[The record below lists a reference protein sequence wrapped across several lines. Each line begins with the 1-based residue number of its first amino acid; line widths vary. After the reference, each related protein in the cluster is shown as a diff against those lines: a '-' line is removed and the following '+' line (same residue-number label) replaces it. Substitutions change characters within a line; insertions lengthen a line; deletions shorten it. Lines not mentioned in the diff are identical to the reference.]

1 MKLPNIKLSTIKKAI
16 MEHMWIIVTV
26 IVFIL
31 GIVFIFWVGNT
42 EVTSGVKEH
51 TKIEP
56 EYIAPVDSNLAMP
69 DFVEKIQDVELLKI
83 DEAPAPAPEAPTE
96 NELDND
102 NANLCP
108 TLLIKRGNKIM
119 LFNKNIP
126 ETTSSKNIF
135 HC

>member
-16 MEHMWIIVTV
+16 MEHMWIIVTI
-26 IVFIL
+26 IVFVL

-69 DFVEKIQDVELLKI
+69 DFVEKIQDIDLLKI
-83 DEAPAPAPEAPTE
+83 DEAPAVETTTE

-102 NANLCP
+102 NSNLCP
-108 TLLIKRGNKIM
+108 
-119 LFNKNIP
+119 P
-126 ETTSSKNIF
+126 
-135 HC
+135 